1 MLLYLERMNIQ
12 NSIEQEIVDKLNH
25 LKYLKFEVINNIHI
39 VSLNDTKGY
48 TIIKGYGDTVVEAVN
63 DMHNNLI

>member
-1 MLLYLERMNIQ
+1 MNIQ
-12 NSIEQEIVDKLNH
+12 NGIEQEIADKFSH
-25 LKYLKFEVINNIHI
+25 LKYLKFEVINNVFE

-48 TIIKGYGDTVVEAVN
+48 TIIKGYGDSVIEAIN